1 MEQIRTK
8 FRIRTKM
15 TKVKMNMKNGE
26 QNWMCDSCETAIDTQ
41 SHVLWC
47 PAYAK
52 IREGKD
58 LSSDIDLI
66 DYFDKVIS
74 IRTELKLKR

>member
-1 MEQIRTK
+1 M
-8 FRIRTKM
+8 RTKM
-15 TKVKMNMKNGE
+15 TKVKMNMNNSE
-26 QNWMCDSCETAIDTQ
+26 QNWMCDSCETAIDSQ
-41 SHVLWC
+41 SHVLGY

-66 DYFDKVIS
+66 EYFDKVMS
-74 IRTELKLKR
+74 IRTELKLKC